1 MGSPQRHLITCAL
14 PYANGPIHIGHLAGC
29 LLPSDI
35 YARYL
40 RMKGKDILFV
50 SGTDEHG
57 VPITLKARKEHT
69 TPQHV
74 VDQYY
79 DLIKN
84 ALTEFGIQFDNFS
97 RTSRPV
103 HHEMA
108 RDFFLK
114 LLEKGVFTVDTTEQY
129 FDKEANQFL
138 ADRYI
143 TGTCPNCGNEN
154 AYGDQCEKCG
164 TSLSPREL
172 INPRS
177 ALTGNAPVLKETKNW
192 FLPLDRIQESFLN
205 EFIDSHK
212 ADWKSHVY
220 GQCMSWLNDG
230 LRPRA
235 MTRDLDWGIP
245 VPVEG
250 AEGKVMYVWFD
261 APIGYISAT
270 KEITPDWEKWW
281 KDERTELT
289 HFIGKDNIVFH
300 CLIFPAMLHE
310 HGDFILPKNVPANEF
325 LNLEGDKISTSR
337 DHAVWLHEYLREM
350 PGREDELRY
359 VLTSISPETKDA
371 DFSWK
376 DYQAR
381 VNNELVAILGNW
393 VNRVVVLTQKY
404 FDGAIQEYDPG
415 KYEEVFAEANEYVRS
430 ADESAENFRF
440 KEAQAQLLNI
450 ARLGNR
456 FLQETE
462 PWKLIKENPEETGT
476 ILRASAE
483 LMLMFADQIMPF
495 LPRTGERIREMM
507 NLSKGDKINAGQI
520 MNTGE
525 LLFTKVEDDIIEV
538 QLNKLKKEEKME
550 DKNEQTIKPEIVYD
564 DFAKLDLRVGTITE
578 AEKVEKADRLLKLTV
593 DLGFEVR
600 TIVSGIAEHF
610 TPEEAKGQ
618 HVVVVA
624 NLAPRKLRGI
634 ESNGMIL
641 MAEDSSG
648 KLKFVAPTGGADN
661 GSPVT

>member
-1 MGSPQRHLITCAL
+1 M
-14 PYANGPIHIGHLAGC
+14 
-29 LLPSDI
+29 
-35 YARYL
+35 
-40 RMKGKDILFV
+40 FV

-57 VPITLKARKEHT
+57 VPITLKARNEGKK
-69 TPQHV
+69 PQEI

-79 DLIKN
+79 HQIQT
-84 ALTEFGIQFDNFS
+84 ALAEFGIEFDNFS

-103 HHEMA
+103 HHETA
-108 RDFFLK
+108 KDFFLT
-114 LLEKGVFTVDTTEQY
+114 LLKKEVFTVDTTEQY
-129 FDKEANQFL
+129 FDVEAGQFL

-143 TGTCPNCGNEN
+143 TGTCPKCGNER

-164 TSLSPREL
+164 SSLSPREL

-192 FLPLDRIQESFLN
+192 FLPLDKMQESFLN
-205 EFIDSHK
+205 DFVKSHQN
-212 ADWKSHVY
+212 DWKINVY
-220 GQCMSWLNDG
+220 GQCMSWLKDG

-235 MTRDLDWGIP
+235 MTRDLDWGVP
-245 VPVEG
+245 VPAEN

-270 KEITPDWEKWW
+270 KEIRSDWEKWW
-281 KDERTELT
+281 KNKGTELT

-300 CLIFPAMLHE
+300 CIIFPAMLHA
-310 HGDFILPKNVPANEF
+310 HGDFILPANVPANEF
-325 LNLEGDKISTSR
+325 LNLEGEKISTSR
-337 DHAVWLHEYLREM
+337 DHAVWLHEYLHDM

-359 VLTSISPETKDA
+359 VLTSISPETKDS
-371 DFSWK
+371 DFSWR

-393 VNRVVVLTQKY
+393 VNRVVVLTHKY
-404 FDGAIQEYDPG
+404 FNGAVQEADDKTFG
-415 KYEEVFAEANEYVRS
+415 HLEKEAGEFILQAEASLEK
-430 ADESAENFRF
+430 F
-440 KEAQAQLLNI
+440 KFKDAQAQLMNI

-462 PWKLIKENPEETGT
+462 PWKRIGSDVEGTGA
-476 ILRASAE
+476 ILRTSTE
-483 LMLMFADQIMPF
+483 LILLFARHIAPF
-495 LPRTGERIREMM
+495 LPRTGEKIRRI
-507 NLSKGDKINAGQI
+507 LSLAPGEELATGHLIGK
-520 MNTGE
+520 GE
-525 LLFTKVEDDIIEV
+525 LLFSKVEDDAIEV
-538 QLNKLKKEEKME
+538 QLEKLKKKGMAQKPEVVL
-550 DKNEQTIKPEIVYD
+550 KPEIVYD

-593 DLGFEVR
+593 DMGFEVR

-610 TPEEAKGQ
+610 SPEEAKGRQ
-618 HVVVVA
+618 VVVVA
-624 NLAPRKLRGI
+624 NLAPRKLKGI
-634 ESNGMIL
+634 ESKGMIL

-648 KLKFVAPTGGADN
+648 ILKFVAPTDGSAN